1 MQECQ
6 LSQPIAVLSGRNAVG
21 RGLLEG
27 VSNWEVR
34 PRNGAWLGNGLRS
47 QPIVSEDGQRC
58 RLRHNSA
65 MDFLGRVSVPPPVS
79 TLSRLRDSF
88 RQ

>member
-1 MQECQ
+1 M
-6 LSQPIAVLSGRNAVG
+6 VG
-21 RGLLEG
+21 D
-27 VSNWEVR
+27 
-34 PRNGAWLGNGLRS
+34 GLRS
-47 QPIVSEDGQRC
+47 QPMVSEDGQRC

-65 MDFLGRVSVPPPVS
+65 MGFLGSVSAPPPVS